1 VTSDRFLAIASQNAF
16 AEEQESMVEADG
28 AAADRNRIA
37 FARWDKRMRESLRP
51 LITRKLIAEHKRDP
65 VGIHSDALDRVLNYF
80 RRPNLLDRYVIVCTR
95 PFKQWRVARMTGVPG
110 EAPEFIDERTYNSE
124 AKAAHA
130 VFLLKVEQT
139 MRD

>member
-1 VTSDRFLAIASQNAF
+1 MADTAS
-16 AEEQESMVEADG
+16 SS
-28 AAADRNRIA
+28 ADRNRIA

-51 LITRKLIAEHKRDP
+51 LLTKKTIAEHKRDP

-80 RRPNLLDRYVIVCTR
+80 RRPNLLDHCVIVCTR
-95 PFKQWRVARMTGVPG
+95 PFKQWRVARLAEVSAHGPVF
-110 EAPEFIDERTYNSE
+110 ADERTYNSE

-130 VFLLKVEQT
+130 VFLMHVEQT

>member
-1 VTSDRFLAIASQNAF
+1 MADADNVPTDRSK
-16 AEEQESMVEADG
+16 
-28 AAADRNRIA
+28 IA

-51 LITRKLIAEHKRDP
+51 LLTRKIIAEHKRDP
-65 VGIHSDALDRVLNYF
+65 VGIHSDALDRALNYF
-80 RRPNLLDRYVIVCTR
+80 RRPNMLDHYVIVCTR

-110 EAPEFIDERTYNSE
+110 QGPVFADERAYNSE

-130 VFLLKVEQT
+130 VFLLHVEQT